1 MKRKLIRVSCTFMV
15 CLVWFVSIA
24 STQSFAEDRKS
35 ERILLEIKKLNTRV
49 VEQVIPQIQNTNLT
63 IENLKSEINKVR
75 AEVNRVRSG
84 NKTVNQQ
91 MEILSSVIP
100 AMQGAMEQSQAQSI
114 QEIQSLGKRLAQLE
128 AQIKAERDSKAQNQ
142 KAEAQHQK
150 AEAQHQKAEL
160 DAIKQEVSINFK
172 NLKASM
178 AKDIERMAQ
187 LNQSSFQ
194 ELIKNNEQRLND
206 QNARVDKS
214 IAVMTELA
222 KGGSK
227 TSEALASLQAG
238 VVQNSKSLS
247 EQNKKIIDILSKTLQ
262 EQEAASTKIDTLG
275 GNQSKSDE
283 NVKFARDTMVALK
296 DILDKRL
303 VEIDKTQQALQAQ
316 NDKSFQNVVLIK
328 QNLLVAD
335 QKINKLAEVLKTFQ
349 IQGSEVGRAKSELI
363 NEKITRLIEIL
374 KAIAAEQGKME
385 KLVAS
390 QGGKGSDKQLM
401 DALAD
406 LKRKANV
413 NISRSDSILKKLK

>member
-1 MKRKLIRVSCTFMV
+1 MKRKFIRVSCAFLV
-15 CLVWFVSIA
+15 CLVWFSFLA
-24 STQSFAEDRKS
+24 SSQLLAEDRKS
-35 ERILLEIKKLNTRV
+35 ERILLEIKKLNTRI
-49 VEQVIPQIQNTNLT
+49 VEKVIPQIQNTNLT
-63 IENLKSEINKVR
+63 IENLKAEINKVR

-91 MEILSSVIP
+91 MDILSSVIP
-100 AMQGAMEQSQAQSI
+100 AMQGTMEQSQAQTI
-114 QEIQSLGKRLAQLE
+114 QEVQSLSKRLGQLE
-128 AQIKAERDSKAQNQ
+128 AQIKAERESKAKSQQ
-142 KAEAQHQK
+142 AEAQHKQ
-150 AEAQHQKAEL
+150 AEL
-160 DAIKQEVSINFK
+160 DAIKQEVSANLK
-172 NLKASM
+172 NLKAGL
-178 AKDIERMAQ
+178 AKDMERMAQ
-187 LNQSSFQ
+187 LNQSAFQ
-194 ELIKNNEQRLND
+194 ELIKNNEKRLND
-206 QNARVDKS
+206 QNTRVDKS
-214 IAVMTELA
+214 IAVMTEIA
-222 KGGSK
+222 KRGSK
-227 TSEALASLQAG
+227 TNETLASLQAG

-283 NVKFARDTMVALK
+283 NVKFARETMVALK

-303 VEIDKTQQALQAQ
+303 EEIDKTQQALQAQ
-316 NDKSFQNVVLIK
+316 NDKGLQNVDLIK

-335 QKINKLAEVLKTFQ
+335 QKINKLADVLKTFQ
-349 IQGSEVGRAKSELI
+349 IQGSEVGRAKAELI

-390 QGGKGSDKQLM
+390 QGGKGNNKKLM

-413 NISRSDSILKKLK
+413 NISRSDSILKKMK

>member
-1 MKRKLIRVSCTFMV
+1 MKIKFIRISCAFLV
-15 CLVWFVSIA
+15 CLVWFA
-24 STQSFAEDRKS
+24 SMTPARLFADDRKS

-49 VEQVIPQIQNTNLT
+49 VEQIIPQIQNTNLT

-142 KAEAQHQK
+142 ESEAQR
-150 AEAQHQKAEL
+150 QKAEL
-160 DAIKQEVSINFK
+160 EAIKQEVSINLK
-172 NLKASM
+172 NLKAGM
-178 AKDIERMAQ
+178 AKDMERLAQ
-187 LNQSSFQ
+187 LNQNAFQ
-194 ELIKNNEQRLND
+194 ELIKNNEKRLND

-214 IAVMTELA
+214 IAVMTEIA

-227 TSEALASLQAG
+227 TSETLASLQAG
-238 VVQNSKSLS
+238 VVQNSKSVS
-247 EQNKKIIDILSKTLQ
+247 EQNKKIIDILSKTLR
-262 EQEAASTKIDTLG
+262 EQETASGKIDALG
-275 GNQSKSDE
+275 GNQTKSDE
-283 NVKFARDTMVALK
+283 NVRFARETMVALK

-316 NDKSFQNVVLIK
+316 NDKSLQNVDLIK

-349 IQGSEVGRAKSELI
+349 IQGSEVGRAKAELI

-374 KAIAAEQGKME
+374 KAIAAEQGKIE

-390 QGGKGSDKQLM
+390 QGGKGSDKKLL

-406 LKRKANV
+406 LRRKANV

>member
-1 MKRKLIRVSCTFMV
+1 MKRKFIRVSCAFFV
-15 CLVWFVSIA
+15 CLVWFAFIA
-24 STQSFAEDRKS
+24 SAQSFGDDRKS

-63 IENLKSEINKVR
+63 IEKLKAEINKVR

-100 AMQGAMEQSQAQSI
+100 AMQGSIELSQAQTI
-114 QEIQSLGKRLAQLE
+114 QEIQSLGKRLAELE
-128 AQIKAERDSKAQNQ
+128 AQIKSERESK
-142 KAEAQHQK
+142 
-150 AEAQHQKAEL
+150 AQHQKAEL
-160 DAIKQEVSINFK
+160 EAIKQEVSTNLQ
-172 NLKASM
+172 NLKEGM
-178 AKDIERMAQ
+178 AKDMERMAQ
-187 LNQSSFQ
+187 LNQSAFQ
-194 ELIKNNEQRLND
+194 ELIKNNEKRLND

-214 IAVMTELA
+214 IAVMTEIA
-222 KGGSK
+222 RGGSK
-227 TSEALASLQAG
+227 TNEMLASLQAG
-238 VVQNSKSLS
+238 VMQNSKSLS
-247 EQNKKIIDILSKTLQ
+247 QQNKKIIDILSKTLR

-283 NVKFARDTMVALK
+283 NIRFARETMVALK

-303 VEIDKTQQALQAQ
+303 VEIDKTQQVLQEQ
-316 NDKSFQNVVLIK
+316 NDKSLQNADLIK
-328 QNLLVAD
+328 QNLLVTD

-349 IQGSEVGRAKSELI
+349 IRGSEVGRAKADLI

-374 KAIAAEQGKME
+374 KAIASEQGKME

-390 QGGKGSDKQLM
+390 QAGKGSNKKLM

-406 LKRKANV
+406 LRRKANV

>member
-1 MKRKLIRVSCTFMV
+1 MKRKFIRVSCAFFV
-15 CLVWFVSIA
+15 CLVWFAFIA
-24 STQSFAEDRKS
+24 SAQSFGDDRKS

-63 IENLKSEINKVR
+63 IEKLKAEINKVR

-100 AMQGAMEQSQAQSI
+100 AMQGSIELSQVQTI
-114 QEIQSLGKRLAQLE
+114 QEIQSLGKRLAELE
-128 AQIKAERDSKAQNQ
+128 AQIKSERGSK
-142 KAEAQHQK
+142 
-150 AEAQHQKAEL
+150 AQHQKAEL
-160 DAIKQEVSINFK
+160 EAIKQEVSTNLQ
-172 NLKASM
+172 NLKEGM
-178 AKDIERMAQ
+178 AKDMERMAQ
-187 LNQSSFQ
+187 LNQSAFQ
-194 ELIKNNEQRLND
+194 ELIKNNEKRLSD

-214 IAVMTELA
+214 IAVMTEIA
-222 KGGSK
+222 RGGSK
-227 TSEALASLQAG
+227 TNEMLASLQAG
-238 VVQNSKSLS
+238 VMQNSKSLS
-247 EQNKKIIDILSKTLQ
+247 QQNKKIIDILSKTLR

-283 NVKFARDTMVALK
+283 NVRIARETMVALK

-303 VEIDKTQQALQAQ
+303 VEIDKTQQVLQEQ
-316 NDKSFQNVVLIK
+316 NDKSLQNADLIK
-328 QNLLVAD
+328 QNLLVTD

-349 IQGSEVGRAKSELI
+349 IQGSEVGRAKADLV

-374 KAIAAEQGKME
+374 KAIASEQGKME

-390 QGGKGSDKQLM
+390 QVGKGSNKKLM

>member
-1 MKRKLIRVSCTFMV
+1 MKRKFIRVSCAFFV
-15 CLVWFVSIA
+15 CLVWFAFIA
-24 STQSFAEDRKS
+24 SAQSFGDDRKS

-63 IENLKSEINKVR
+63 IEKLKAEINKVR

-100 AMQGAMEQSQAQSI
+100 AMQGSIEQSQAQSI
-114 QEIQSLGKRLAQLE
+114 QEIQSLSRHLTQLE
-128 AQIKAERDSKAQNQ
+128 AQIKSEQ
-142 KAEAQHQK
+142 KTK
-150 AEAQHQKAEL
+150 AQHQKAEL
-160 DAIKQEVSINFK
+160 EAIKQEVSTNLQ
-172 NLKASM
+172 NLKEGM
-178 AKDIERMAQ
+178 AKDMERMAQ
-187 LNQSSFQ
+187 LNQSAFQ
-194 ELIKNNEQRLND
+194 ELIKNNEKRLSD

-214 IAVMTELA
+214 IAVMTEIA
-222 KGGSK
+222 RGGSK
-227 TSEALASLQAG
+227 TNEMLASLQTG
-238 VVQNSKSLS
+238 VMQNSKSLS
-247 EQNKKIIDILSKTLQ
+247 EQNKKIIDILSKTLR

-283 NVKFARDTMVALK
+283 NVRIARETMVALK

-303 VEIDKTQQALQAQ
+303 VEIDKTQQVLQEQ
-316 NDKSFQNVVLIK
+316 NDKSLQNADLIK
-328 QNLLVAD
+328 QNLFVAD

-349 IQGSEVGRAKSELI
+349 IQGSEVGRAKADLI

-374 KAIAAEQGKME
+374 KAIASEQGKME

-390 QGGKGSDKQLM
+390 QAGKGSNKKLM

>member
-1 MKRKLIRVSCTFMV
+1 MKRKFIRVFYAFLV
-15 CLVWFVSIA
+15 CLVWFA
-24 STQSFAEDRKS
+24 STVSSQLFADDRKS

-63 IENLKSEINKVR
+63 IENLKAEIKKVR
-75 AEVNRVRSG
+75 AEVNRVKSG

-91 MEILSSVIP
+91 IEILASVIP
-100 AMQGAMEQSQAQSI
+100 AMQGSMEQSQAQSI
-114 QEIQSLGKRLAQLE
+114 QEIQSLSKRLTQLE
-128 AQIKAERDSKAQNQ
+128 TQIKANQ
-142 KAEAQHQK
+142 
-150 AEAQHQKAEL
+150 
-160 DAIKQEVSINFK
+160 DVIKQEVGAHIQV
-172 NLKASM
+172 LKDGM
-178 AKDIERMAQ
+178 AKDMERMAQ
-187 LNQSSFQ
+187 LNQSAFQ
-194 ELIKNNEQRLND
+194 ELIKNNEKRLND

-214 IAVMTELA
+214 IAVMTEIA

-227 TSEALASLQAG
+227 TSETLASLQAG

-262 EQEAASTKIDTLG
+262 EQEVASTKIDTLG

-283 NVKFARDTMVALK
+283 NVRIARETMVALK

-303 VEIDKTQQALQAQ
+303 VEIDKTQQVLQAQ
-316 NDKSFQNVVLIK
+316 NDKSLQNADLIK

-335 QKINKLAEVLKTFQ
+335 QKINKLADVLKTFQ
-349 IQGSEVGRAKSELI
+349 IQGSEVGRAKADLI

-390 QGGKGSDKQLM
+390 QAGKGSNKKLM

-413 NISRSDSILKKLK
+413 NISRSDSILKKMK

>member
-1 MKRKLIRVSCTFMV
+1 MKIKLIRISCAFLV
-15 CLVWFVSIA
+15 CLVWFA
-24 STQSFAEDRKS
+24 SMAPAQLFAEDRKS

-142 KAEAQHQK
+142 ESEAQR
-150 AEAQHQKAEL
+150 QKAEL
-160 DAIKQEVSINFK
+160 EAIKQEVSINLK
-172 NLKASM
+172 NLKAGM
-178 AKDIERMAQ
+178 AKDMERLAQ
-187 LNQSSFQ
+187 LNQNAFQ
-194 ELIKNNEQRLND
+194 ELIKNNEKRLNN

-214 IAVMTELA
+214 IAVMTEIA

-227 TSEALASLQAG
+227 TNETLASLQAG

-247 EQNKKIIDILSKTLQ
+247 EQNKKIIDILSKTLR
-262 EQEAASTKIDTLG
+262 EQETASGKIDALG

-283 NVKFARDTMVALK
+283 NVRFARETMVALK

-303 VEIDKTQQALQAQ
+303 VEIDNTQQALQAQ
-316 NDKSFQNVVLIK
+316 NDKSLQNVDLIK

-349 IQGSEVGRAKSELI
+349 IQGSEVGRAKVELI

-390 QGGKGSDKQLM
+390 QGGKGSDKKLL

>member
-1 MKRKLIRVSCTFMV
+1 MKIKFIRLSCVFVV
-15 CLVWFVSIA
+15 CLFWFVSIA
-24 STQSFAEDRKS
+24 STQSFAADMKS

-114 QEIQSLGKRLAQLE
+114 QEIQSLGKRLTQLE
-128 AQIKAERDSKAQNQ
+128 AQIKAEQDSKTQNR
-142 KAEAQHQK
+142 E

-160 DAIKQEVSINFK
+160 EAIKEEVSVNFK

-194 ELIKNNEQRLND
+194 ELIKNNEKRLND
-206 QNARVDKS
+206 QNSRVDKS

-303 VEIDKTQQALQAQ
+303 VEIDSTQQALQEQ
-316 NDKSFQNVVLIK
+316 NDKNFQNVDLIK

-349 IQGSEVGRAKSELI
+349 IQGSEVGRAKAELI

-390 QGGKGSDKQLM
+390 QGGKGSDKELLE
-401 DALAD
+401 ALAD

>member
-1 MKRKLIRVSCTFMV
+1 MKRKFIRASFAFLV
-15 CLVWFVSIA
+15 CLVWFAFVA
-24 STQSFAEDRKS
+24 SAQLFGDDRKS

-63 IENLKSEINKVR
+63 IEKLKAEINQVR
-75 AEVNRVRSG
+75 SEVNRVSSG

-100 AMQGAMEQSQAQSI
+100 AMQGSIEQSQAQSI
-114 QEIQSLGKRLAQLE
+114 QEIQSLGKRLTQLE
-128 AQIKAERDSKAQNQ
+128 AQIKAEGESKAKNQ
-142 KAEAQHQK
+142 QAEAQHKQ
-150 AEAQHQKAEL
+150 AEL
-160 DAIKQEVSINFK
+160 DAIKQEVSTNLQ
-172 NLKASM
+172 NLKEGM
-178 AKDIERMAQ
+178 AKDMERMAQ
-187 LNQSSFQ
+187 LNQSAFQ
-194 ELIKNNEQRLND
+194 ELIKNNEKRLND
-206 QNARVDKS
+206 QNDRVDKS
-214 IAVMTELA
+214 IAVMTEIA

-227 TSEALASLQAG
+227 TNEALASLQAG
-238 VVQNSKSLS
+238 VVQNSKSFS
-247 EQNKKIIDILSKTLQ
+247 EQNKKIIDILSKALQ

-283 NVKFARDTMVALK
+283 NVRFARETMVALK

-303 VEIDKTQQALQAQ
+303 IEIDKTQQSLQAQ
-316 NDKSFQNVVLIK
+316 NDKSMQNVDLIK

-335 QKINKLAEVLKTFQ
+335 QKINKLAEVLKVMQNQQ
-349 IQGSEVGRAKSELI
+349 IQGGEVGSTKADLI

-374 KAIAAEQGKME
+374 KVIAAEQGKME

-390 QGGKGSDKQLM
+390 QGGKANNKELIE
-401 DALAD
+401 ALAD

>member
-1 MKRKLIRVSCTFMV
+1 MKRKFIRVSCAFLI
-15 CLVWFVSIA
+15 CLVWFASIA
-24 STQSFAEDRKS
+24 SAQLFGDDRKS
-35 ERILLEIKKLNTRV
+35 ERILLEIKKLNTRI
-49 VEQVIPQIQNTNLT
+49 VEKVIPQIQNTNLT
-63 IENLKSEINKVR
+63 IEKLKAEINQVR
-75 AEVNRVRSG
+75 AEVNRVGSG
-84 NKTVNQQ
+84 NKTINQQ

-100 AMQGAMEQSQAQSI
+100 AMQGAMEQNQAQTT
-114 QEIQSLGKRLAQLE
+114 QEIQSLGNRLAQLE
-128 AQIKAERDSKAQNQ
+128 AQIKSERESKAQG
-142 KAEAQHQK
+142 
-150 AEAQHQKAEL
+150 QKAEL
-160 DAIKQEVSINFK
+160 DAIKLEVST
-172 NLKASM
+172 NLQSLKEGM
-178 AKDIERMAQ
+178 AKDMERMAQ
-187 LNQSSFQ
+187 LNQSAFQ
-194 ELIKNNEQRLND
+194 GLIKNNEKRLAN

-214 IAVMTELA
+214 IAVMTEIA

-227 TSEALASLQAG
+227 TNETLVSLQAG

-247 EQNKKIIDILSKTLQ
+247 QQNKKIIDILSKTLQ
-262 EQEAASTKIDTLG
+262 EQEAASTKMDTLG

-283 NVKFARDTMVALK
+283 NVRFARDTMVALK

-303 VEIDKTQQALQAQ
+303 VEIDKTQQTLQIQ
-316 NDKSFQNVVLIK
+316 NDKSLQNTDLIK

-349 IQGSEVGRAKSELI
+349 IQGSEVGSTKADLI

-390 QGGKGSDKQLM
+390 QGGKGSNKKLI

>member
-1 MKRKLIRVSCTFMV
+1 MKRKFIRMSCAFLVS
-15 CLVWFVSIA
+15 LVWFAFIA
-24 STQSFAEDRKS
+24 SAPSLGDDRKS
-35 ERILLEIKKLNTRV
+35 ERILLEIKKLNTRI
-49 VEQVIPQIQNTNLT
+49 VENVIPQIQNTNLT
-63 IENLKSEINKVR
+63 IEKLKAEIDKVR
-75 AEVNRVRSG
+75 GEVNRVRSG

-100 AMQGAMEQSQAQSI
+100 AMQGSMEQSQAQSL
-114 QEIQSLGKRLAQLE
+114 QEIQSLSKRIAQLE
-128 AQIKAERDSKAQNQ
+128 TQIKSEQANK
-142 KAEAQHQK
+142 
-150 AEAQHQKAEL
+150 AQHQKAEL
-160 DAIKQEVSINFK
+160 DAIKQEVSTNLQK
-172 NLKASM
+172 LKAGM
-178 AKDIERMAQ
+178 AKDMERMAQ
-187 LNQSSFQ
+187 LNQSAFQ
-194 ELIKNNEQRLND
+194 ELIKNNEKRLSD
-206 QNARVDKS
+206 QNVRVDKS
-214 IAVMTELA
+214 IAVMTEIA

-227 TSEALASLQAG
+227 TSETLASLQAG

-283 NVKFARDTMVALK
+283 NVRFARDTMVALK

-316 NDKSFQNVVLIK
+316 NEKSLQNADLIK

-335 QKINKLAEVLKTFQ
+335 QKINKLADVLKTFQ
-349 IQGSEVGRAKSELI
+349 IQGSEVGRAKVELI

-390 QGGKGSDKQLM
+390 QGDKGSNKKLL

>member
-1 MKRKLIRVSCTFMV
+1 MKIKFIRISCAFLV
-15 CLVWFVSIA
+15 CLVWFA
-24 STQSFAEDRKS
+24 SMTPAQLFAEDRKS

-63 IENLKSEINKVR
+63 IEKLKAEISKVK
-75 AEVNRVRSG
+75 AEVNRIRSG

-91 MEILSSVIP
+91 LEIISSVIP
-100 AMQGAMEQSQAQSI
+100 AMQGAMEQSQVQSI
-114 QEIQSLGKRLAQLE
+114 QEIQSLSKRLTQLE
-128 AQIKAERDSKAQNQ
+128 AQIKANQ
-142 KAEAQHQK
+142 
-150 AEAQHQKAEL
+150 
-160 DAIKQEVSINFK
+160 DVVKQEVSAHIQV
-172 NLKASM
+172 LKEGM
-178 AKDIERMAQ
+178 AKDMERLAQ
-187 LNQSSFQ
+187 LNQNAFQ
-194 ELIKNNEQRLND
+194 ELIKNNEKRLND
-206 QNARVDKS
+206 QNARVDQS
-214 IAVMTELA
+214 IAVMTEIA

-227 TSEALASLQAG
+227 TSETLASLQAG

-247 EQNKKIIDILSKTLQ
+247 EQNKKIIDILSKTLR
-262 EQEAASTKIDTLG
+262 EQETASGKIDALG

-283 NVKFARDTMVALK
+283 NVRFARETMVALK

-316 NDKSFQNVVLIK
+316 NDKGLQNVDLIK

-349 IQGSEVGRAKSELI
+349 IQGSEVGRAKTELI

-390 QGGKGSDKQLM
+390 QGGKGSDKKLL

>member
-1 MKRKLIRVSCTFMV
+1 MKRKFIRVSFAFLV
-15 CLVWFVSIA
+15 CLVWFAFIA
-24 STQSFAEDRKS
+24 SAQSFGDDRKS

-63 IENLKSEINKVR
+63 IENLKAEINKVR

-100 AMQGAMEQSQAQSI
+100 AMQGSMEQSQAQTI
-114 QEIQSLGKRLAQLE
+114 QEVQSLGKRLAQLE
-128 AQIKAERDSKAQNQ
+128 AQIKAERESKAQQ
-142 KAEAQHQK
+142 
-150 AEAQHQKAEL
+150 QKAEL
-160 DAIKQEVSINFK
+160 EAIKQEVSINLQK
-172 NLKASM
+172 LKEGM
-178 AKDIERMAQ
+178 AKDMERMAQ
-187 LNQSSFQ
+187 LNQSAFQ
-194 ELIKNNEQRLND
+194 ELIKNNERRLND

-214 IAVMTELA
+214 IAVMTEIA

-227 TSEALASLQAG
+227 TNETLASLQVG

-262 EQEAASTKIDTLG
+262 EQEAASTKMDTLG

-283 NVKFARDTMVALK
+283 NVRIARETMVALK

-303 VEIDKTQQALQAQ
+303 VEIDKTQQVLQAQ
-316 NDKSFQNVVLIK
+316 NDKSLQNADLIK

-335 QKINKLAEVLKTFQ
+335 QKINKLAGVLKTFQ
-349 IQGSEVGRAKSELI
+349 IQGSEVGRAKADLI

-390 QGGKGSDKQLM
+390 QAGKGSNKKLM

-413 NISRSDSILKKLK
+413 NISRSDSILKKMK

>member
-1 MKRKLIRVSCTFMV
+1 MKRKFIRVSCAFLV
-15 CLVWFVSIA
+15 CLVWFAFIA
-24 STQSFAEDRKS
+24 SAQLFGDDRKS

-63 IENLKSEINKVR
+63 IEKLKAEINKVR

-91 MEILSSVIP
+91 IEILSSVIP
-100 AMQGAMEQSQAQSI
+100 SMQGSMEQSQAQTI
-114 QEIQSLGKRLAQLE
+114 QEIQSLGNRLFQLE
-128 AQIKAERDSKAQNQ
+128 AQIKAERESKAQQ
-142 KAEAQHQK
+142 
-150 AEAQHQKAEL
+150 QKAEL
-160 DAIKQEVSINFK
+160 EAIKQEVSA
-172 NLKASM
+172 NLQRLKEGM
-178 AKDIERMAQ
+178 AKDMERMAQ
-187 LNQSSFQ
+187 LNQSAFQ
-194 ELIKNNEQRLND
+194 ELIKNNEKRLND

-214 IAVMTELA
+214 IAVMTEMA
-222 KGGSK
+222 KGGAK
-227 TSEALASLQAG
+227 TNETLASLQTG

-247 EQNKKIIDILSKTLQ
+247 EQNKKIIDILSKTLR

-283 NVKFARDTMVALK
+283 NVRFARETMVALK

-316 NDKSFQNVVLIK
+316 NDISLQNADLIK

-335 QKINKLAEVLKTFQ
+335 QKINKLAEVLKAMQNQQ
-349 IQGSEVGRAKSELI
+349 IQGGEVGRAKADLI

-390 QGGKGSDKQLM
+390 QAGKGSNKKLM

>member
-1 MKRKLIRVSCTFMV
+1 MAPAQL
-15 CLVWFVSIA
+15 
-24 STQSFAEDRKS
+24 FADDRKS

-63 IENLKSEINKVR
+63 IEKLNTEINKVK
-75 AEVNRVRSG
+75 AEVNRIRSG

-91 MEILSSVIP
+91 LEIISSVIP

-114 QEIQSLGKRLAQLE
+114 QEIQSLSKRLTQLE
-128 AQIKAERDSKAQNQ
+128 AQIKTNQ
-142 KAEAQHQK
+142 
-150 AEAQHQKAEL
+150 
-160 DAIKQEVSINFK
+160 DVVKQEVSAHIQV
-172 NLKASM
+172 LKEGM
-178 AKDIERMAQ
+178 AKDMERLAQ
-187 LNQSSFQ
+187 LNQNAFQ
-194 ELIKNNEQRLND
+194 ELIKNNEKRLNN

-214 IAVMTELA
+214 IAVMTEIA

-227 TSEALASLQAG
+227 TNETLASLQAG
-238 VVQNSKSLS
+238 VMQNSKSLS
-247 EQNKKIIDILSKTLQ
+247 EQNKKIIDILSKTLR
-262 EQEAASTKIDTLG
+262 EQETASGKIDALG

-283 NVKFARDTMVALK
+283 NVRFARETMVALK

-303 VEIDKTQQALQAQ
+303 AEIDKTQQALQAQ
-316 NDKSFQNVVLIK
+316 NDKGLQNVDLIK

-349 IQGSEVGRAKSELI
+349 IQGSEVGRAKTELI

-390 QGGKGSDKQLM
+390 QGGAGSDKKLL

>member
-1 MKRKLIRVSCTFMV
+1 MKRKFLRVSCALLI
-15 CLVWFVSIA
+15 CLGWFTSVS
-24 STQSFAEDRKS
+24 SVESFGSDEEKLR
-35 ERILLEIKKLNTRV
+35 RILLSIKRLNSRV
-49 VEQVIPQIQNTNLT
+49 VEDVMPQIKDTNLKIGQIT
-63 IENLKSEINKVR
+63 AEIDKVR
-75 AEVNRVRSG
+75 TEVNRVKSG

-100 AMQGAMEQSQAQSI
+100 AMQGSMEQSQVQTM
-114 QEIQSLGKRLAQLE
+114 QEIRSLSKRLAQLE
-128 AQIKAERDSKAQNQ
+128 SQIKSEREDKAKNQ
-142 KAEAQHQK
+142 QAAL
-150 AEAQHQKAEL
+150 A
-160 DAIKQEVSINFK
+160 AIKQEVST
-172 NLKASM
+172 NLQSLKEGM
-178 AKDIERMAQ
+178 AKDMERLAQ
-187 LNQSSFQ
+187 LNQADFQ
-194 ELIKNNEQRLND
+194 ALIKNNEKRLQD

-214 IAVMTELA
+214 IAVMTEIA

-227 TSEALASLQAG
+227 TNQTLASLQTG
-238 VVQNSKSLS
+238 VVENSKNLS

-262 EQEAASTKIDTLG
+262 EQETASTKIDSLG

-283 NVKFARDTMVALK
+283 NLKFTRETMIALK
-296 DILDKRL
+296 GILDKRL
-303 VEIDKTQQALQAQ
+303 EEIDKTQQTLQAQ
-316 NDKSFQNVVLIK
+316 NDKSLQSVDLIK

-335 QKINKLAEVLKTFQ
+335 QKINKLADALKTFQ
-349 IQGSEVGRAKSELI
+349 IQGSEVSRTKADLI

-390 QGGKGSDKQLM
+390 QGGKGSNKRLL

>member
-1 MKRKLIRVSCTFMV
+1 MKRKFIRVSCAFFV
-15 CLVWFVSIA
+15 CLVWFAFIA
-24 STQSFAEDRKS
+24 SAQSFGDDRKS

-63 IENLKSEINKVR
+63 IEKLKAEINKVR

-100 AMQGAMEQSQAQSI
+100 AMQGSIELSQVQTI
-114 QEIQSLGKRLAQLE
+114 QEIQSLGKRLAELE
-128 AQIKAERDSKAQNQ
+128 AQIKSERGSK
-142 KAEAQHQK
+142 
-150 AEAQHQKAEL
+150 AQHQKAEL
-160 DAIKQEVSINFK
+160 EAIKQEVSTNLQ
-172 NLKASM
+172 NLKEGM
-178 AKDIERMAQ
+178 AKDMERMAQ
-187 LNQSSFQ
+187 LNQSAFQ
-194 ELIKNNEQRLND
+194 ELIKNNEKRLSD

-214 IAVMTELA
+214 IAVMTEIA
-222 KGGSK
+222 RGGSK
-227 TSEALASLQAG
+227 TNEMLASLQAG
-238 VVQNSKSLS
+238 VMQNSKSLS
-247 EQNKKIIDILSKTLQ
+247 QQNKKIIDILSKTLR

-283 NVKFARDTMVALK
+283 NVRIARETMVALK

-303 VEIDKTQQALQAQ
+303 VEIDKTQQVLQEQ
-316 NDKSFQNVVLIK
+316 NDKSLQNADLIK
-328 QNLLVAD
+328 QNLLVTD

-349 IQGSEVGRAKSELI
+349 IQGSEVGRAKADLI

-374 KAIAAEQGKME
+374 KAIASEQGKME

-390 QGGKGSDKQLM
+390 QVGKGSNKKLM